1 MPNEPDDQSTVP
13 PPDDG
18 VVTGMDDSGPT
29 GSPFS
34 HQAPAD
40 PAPGMSPVIPQQVI
54 NALFAPNNSAGYA
67 VASNL
72 TPQHITEMINRR
84 GRASDQNHSFRK
96 LALAFAAFLVLVI
109 VGIIVFMTVNERPD
123 LLREIII
130 GIGGLFS
137 GLVAG
142 IGGGYGYANRRRH

>member
-1 MPNEPDDQSTVP
+1 MPNEQDDQAAVL
-13 PPDDG
+13 PPDDS
-18 VVTGMDDSGPT
+18 VVAGKGDAGPAE
-29 GSPFS
+29 
-34 HQAPAD
+34 APLSYQ
-40 PAPGMSPVIPQQVI
+40 PPTNPVPGMSPVVAQQVI
-54 NALFAPNNSAGYA
+54 NALFAPDNSVSDA

-72 TPQHITEMINRR
+72 TPQHITEMINQR

-96 LALAFAAFLVLVI
+96 LALAFAAFLVLVV

-123 LLREIII
+123 LLREIIF

-142 IGGGYGYANRRRH
+142 AGGGYGYANRRR

>member
-1 MPNEPDDQSTVP
+1 MPNEQDDQAAVL
-13 PPDDG
+13 PPDDSVAAG
-18 VVTGMDDSGPT
+18 KGDAGPAET
-29 GSPFS
+29 PLPY
-34 HQAPAD
+34 QPTANPV
-40 PAPGMSPVIPQQVI
+40 PGMSPVVAQQVI
-54 NALFAPNNSAGYA
+54 NALFAPDNSVSDA

-72 TPQHITEMINRR
+72 TPQHITEIINQR

-96 LALAFAAFLVLVI
+96 LALAFAAFLVLVV

-123 LLREIII
+123 LLREIIF

-142 IGGGYGYANRRRH
+142 IGYGYANRRR